1 MVKVFSLSLACRLSV
16 NLSVG
21 LIDVASASDYDPL
34 YCSWTIGKVG
44 ITNAVALFIVQRI
57 NLGSCRYLLPFA
69 LFVLL
74 LRIWKEHRIDHQC
87 TVMYLLFY
95 VKSIRTL
102 A

>member
-21 LIDVASASDYDPL
+21 LIDVASSSDYDPL

-57 NLGSCRYLLPFA
+57 NLGSCRYFA
-69 LFVLL
+69 TIRFIRVVVENMEGTSYRSSMYSNVFTF
-74 LRIWKEHRIDHQC
+74 LREVH
-87 TVMYLLFY
+87 
-95 VKSIRTL
+95 
-102 A
+102 